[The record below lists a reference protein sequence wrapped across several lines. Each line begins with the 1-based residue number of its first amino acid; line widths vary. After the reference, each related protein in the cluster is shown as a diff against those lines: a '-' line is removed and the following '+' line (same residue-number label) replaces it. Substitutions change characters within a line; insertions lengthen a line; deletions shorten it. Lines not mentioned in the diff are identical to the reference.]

1 MLDPQRIRLRRV
13 KEGLTQKQLG
23 EAIGQD
29 QAYISRI
36 EKGITQSTT
45 TQTLEKL
52 ADVLK
57 VSTDYLLGRVQES
70 DPDLMSAATAAHLV
84 GA

>member
-1 MLDPQRIRLRRV
+1 MLDPQRIKLRRV

-57 VSTDYLLGRVQES
+57 VSTDYLLGRVPES
-70 DPDLMSAATAAHLV
+70 DPDLMSVAAVAQLV
-84 GA
+84 GT